1 MSTIKCIFFD
11 FFGDDTNMFY
21 ERLKLLAKE
30 KKKSFNEIESELG
43 YSKNSMYHYK
53 KVKPSSDKLSKLAEY
68 FGVSSDY
75 LLGNTDLRE
84 PKKEPV
90 DLEELT
96 SDDGINWDEWLSF
109 GGKPISE
116 HDKNKIKEI
125 FGNRLKD

>member
-1 MSTIKCIFFD
+1 
-11 FFGDDTNMFY
+11 MFY
-21 ERLKLLAKE
+21 DRLIALAKE
-30 KKKSFNEIESELG
+30 KKKSINQVEIDLG
-43 YSKNSMYHYK
+43 FSKNTLYNTK
-53 KVKPSSDKLSKLAEY
+53 KYTPQGDKLTKLAEY
-68 FGVSSDY
+68 FNVSVDY
-75 LLGNTDLRE
+75 LLGNSESRE

-125 FGNRLKD
+125 FGDRLKD

>member
-1 MSTIKCIFFD
+1 
-11 FFGDDTNMFY
+11 
-21 ERLKLLAKE
+21 
-30 KKKSFNEIESELG
+30 
-43 YSKNSMYHYK
+43 
-53 KVKPSSDKLSKLAEY
+53 

-125 FGNRLKD
+125 FGDRLKD

>member
-1 MSTIKCIFFD
+1 
-11 FFGDDTNMFY
+11 MFY

-75 LLGNTDLRE
+75 LLGNT
-84 PKKEPV
+84 
-90 DLEELT
+90 

-125 FGNRLKD
+125 FGDRLKD

>member
-1 MSTIKCIFFD
+1 
-11 FFGDDTNMFY
+11 MFY

-75 LLGNTDLRE
+75 LLGNTE
-84 PKKEPV
+84 VKNSKKEPV

-125 FGNRLKD
+125 FGDRLKD